1 MSGGRAVRRSGGQ
14 AVRRSGGQDSLVL
27 PLTVLRITDSVT
39 SMGTWGT
46 GLFSSDMA
54 RDIRDFYRERIE
66 DGIEDAEATR
76 LTLEKFRS
84 YLDDPEEGPVLL
96 VALAVTQSKIGRLD
110 PAVRGRALAAID
122 RGADLATWAEENP
135 KLLPKRREVLNQARA
150 QLTGDQPAR
159 KRLRPPPRPSC
170 GLVAGDIL
178 ALHLPNRVALL
189 RVVRIK
195 SHRRGETP
203 YLERLDFTGS
213 AVPSAAELARLEA
226 SGRNPVNTIH
236 ASSGEMRFTAF
247 TGFDKIGWREAGFE
261 KVATIAP
268 KQGDDQAMWPSYGV
282 AWSALVRQYR
292 ERAG

>member
-1 MSGGRAVRRSGGQ
+1 
-14 AVRRSGGQDSLVL
+14 
-27 PLTVLRITDSVT
+27 
-39 SMGTWGT
+39 MGTWGT

-66 DGIEDAEATR
+66 DGVEDAEASR

-84 YLDDPEEGPVLL
+84 YLDDAEEGPILL

-110 PAVRGRALAAID
+110 PVVRGLALAAID
-122 RGADLATWAEENP
+122 SGADLATWAEENP
-135 KLLPKRREVLNQARA
+135 KLLPKRREVLNKARA
-150 QLTGDQPAR
+150 QLTADQPAR

-178 ALHLPNRVALL
+178 ALRLPNRVALL

-203 YLERLDFTGS
+203 YLERLDFNGS
-213 AVPSAAELARLEA
+213 AVPSATELAKLG
-226 SGRNPVNTIH
+226 STGTNPVNYLH
-236 ASSGEMRFTAF
+236 ASASEHRFTAF

-268 KQGDDQAMWPSYGV
+268 RQGDDQAIWPSYGV
-282 AWSALVRQYR
+282 AWSALVRQYQQ
-292 ERAG
+292 RAAG

>member
-1 MSGGRAVRRSGGQ
+1 
-14 AVRRSGGQDSLVL
+14 
-27 PLTVLRITDSVT
+27 
-39 SMGTWGT
+39 MGTWGT

-84 YLDDPEEGPVLL
+84 YLDDPEEGPVFL

-110 PAVRGRALAAID
+110 PVVRGRALAAID
-122 RGADLATWAEENP
+122 SGADLATWEQDNP
-135 KLLPKRREVLNQARA
+135 KLLPKRREVLTKARA
-150 QLTGDQPAR
+150 QLTGVQPAR

-170 GLVAGDIL
+170 GLIAGDIL
-178 ALHLPNRVALL
+178 ALSRPNGVALW

-203 YLERLDFTGS
+203 YLERLDFNGS
-213 AVPSAAELARLEA
+213 EVPSAQELEKLEA
-226 SGRNPVNTIH
+226 TGKGPVDNLH
-236 ASSGEMRFTAF
+236 ASSGEIRFSAFTAS
-247 TGFDKIGWREAGFE
+247 DKIGWSEAGFK

-268 KQGDDQAMWPSYGV
+268 RPGDDQATWPSYGV
-282 AWSALVRQYR
+282 AWSVLVARYRQR
-292 ERAG
+292 GAG